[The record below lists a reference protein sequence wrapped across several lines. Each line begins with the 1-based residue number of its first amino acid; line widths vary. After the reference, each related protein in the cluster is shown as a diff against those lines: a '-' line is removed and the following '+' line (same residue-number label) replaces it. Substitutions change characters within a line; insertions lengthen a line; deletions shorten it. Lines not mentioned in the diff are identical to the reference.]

1 MVFALRVPRQG
12 ERRVQCLEWTH
23 LLQLGTAHL
32 TEGRM
37 PAALQRGRPFPLAR
51 TTIFHWTRT
60 TQFLGAREG
69 REKITNNFLTLLTLF
84 ISTSVGWLQKKWNSK
99 SFFMTTRSI
108 SPCYRKLSMWQK
120 QTSTSLGIL
129 ISPVTV
135 KTAKG
140 QSHISGMM

>member
-1 MVFALRVPRQG
+1 MVFAPRDPG
-12 ERRVQCLEWTH
+12 RRECRVQCLEWTH
-23 LLQLGTAHL
+23 PIRLGSAHL

-51 TTIFHWTRT
+51 TTIFNWTRT
-60 TQFLGAREG
+60 TQHLGAKKG
-69 REKITNNFLTLLTLF
+69 RKMQQNKTLPHLILF
-84 ISTSVGWLQKKWNSK
+84 TSTFVGWQQKKWNSK
-99 SFFMTTRSI
+99 NFSMTTRFI
-108 SPCYRKLSMWQK
+108 LPCYRKLSMWQK

-140 QSHISGMM
+140 QSHILGMM